1 MTEFADQITSQVDA
15 IRKYLKSHPDLAKD
29 PGTRTLRR
37 LTYDT
42 LKWGSSSAPSSLN
55 SDILEKV
62 YNLWS
67 RSLENLYSI
76 DDNSGAEQ
84 RAYLLHN
91 ATRYAEKA
99 AFEAGIHTG
108 MNEEEERTYPSEITD
123 PARRANSIEGRL
135 AALQS
140 HLDQLEERVK
150 ESSSLALEESE
161 VIRAETRKR
170 LIAFEENLQTRMAAA
185 YEDSLST
192 LNAETS
198 RITEA
203 GKEALAEIKSLR
215 DDTKTISQISA
226 GKFVSES
233 YNKSSKTEFK
243 TSLISYFSGA
253 VILVLTLWY
262 LTRSS
267 PIDMAENGQWPYI
280 VNRLTVTAIAL
291 TATTVAFK
299 LGSKFLDS
307 SQQHKRLSM
316 DVSAMGPFLA
326 EISDQT
332 LRDAARSSFSERTF
346 SPSKMDPAKA
356 GDKEVSSSGSES
368 QTGLIQFLIALTQAS
383 RPEKS

>member
-1 MTEFADQITSQVDA
+1 M
-15 IRKYLKSHPDLAKD
+15 
-29 PGTRTLRR
+29 
-37 LTYDT
+37 
-42 LKWGSSSAPSSLN
+42 
-55 SDILEKV
+55 
-62 YNLWS
+62 
-67 RSLENLYSI
+67 
-76 DDNSGAEQ
+76 
-84 RAYLLHN
+84 
-91 ATRYAEKA
+91 A
-99 AFEAGIHTG
+99 AFEAGINTG
-108 MNEEEERTYPSEITD
+108 TTDEGNRTPPSEISD
-123 PARRANSIEGRL
+123 PARQANSIEARL

-140 HLDQLEERVK
+140 HLDQLEQRVK
-150 ESSSLALEESE
+150 ESSSSTLKESE
-161 VIRAETRKR
+161 VIRAETRNR
-170 LIAFEENLQTRMAAA
+170 LIAFEENLQTRMTAA
-185 YEDSLST
+185 YEESFFAFNT
-192 LNAETS
+192 ETR

-203 GKEALAEIKSLR
+203 SEEALTGIKNLR

-233 YNKSSKTEFK
+233 YNISSRTEFK
-243 TSLISYFSGA
+243 TSLFSYLVGV
-253 VILVLTLWY
+253 VILVLTLLY
-262 LTRSS
+262 LTISN
-267 PIDMAENGQWPYI
+267 PIDMAENGQWSYI